1 VLIQGYYKKERDM
14 SRKLFYVFSILIT
27 ISLLVTACG
36 GDATE
41 APAPAT
47 GGEGECPEC
56 PAAEEVVIKET
67 VIVEVPA
74 EAAEAPAPEII
85 QAAGYGEVLKAV
97 QARGNVVCG
106 VHTELLGF
114 GYLDENGRNIGFD
127 IDFCRAVAAAVLGDP
142 EAIEAVPITAADRG
156 PVLQTGEVDLVTRNM
171 TWTSK
176 RDAEWGNFTWITFY
190 DGQGFLVRAD
200 SGVATLQDMEGATVC
215 VTTGTTTEKNLAT
228 AFTDAGLTYE
238 AVTFE
243 ETSAVYGAYEEGRCD
258 VATSDK
264 SQLAAVR
271 AGFENPDDHIIL
283 DITISKE
290 PLTPAVPTG
299 DAQWLDIVKTVIWGL
314 INAEEFGITSAN
326 VEEMKGSED
335 ANIRALLGVEGEA
348 DWGYTALGLAPG
360 SIAQAITAVGNYGE
374 IYDRY
379 FGAEGI
385 AFTLDRGL
393 NNLWTN
399 GGMIYAPP
407 IK

>member
-1 VLIQGYYKKERDM
+1 M
-14 SRKLFYVFSILIT
+14 SRKLFLIF
-27 ISLLVTACG
+27 SLLIAFSMLATACG
-36 GDATE
+36 SK
-41 APAPAT
+41 
-47 GGEGECPEC
+47 
-56 PAAEEVVIKET
+56 PAAVETVEVVKT
-67 VIVEVPA
+67 VIVTVPVEGTQAPPEVIKP
-74 EAAEAPAPEII
+74 
-85 QAAGYGEVLKAV
+85 AGYGETLAAI
-97 QARGNVVCG
+97 QARGKVVCG

-114 GYLDENGRNIGFD
+114 GYLDENGRNVGFD

-156 PVLQTGEVDLVTRNM
+156 PVLQTGEVDLVARNM

-190 DGQGFLVRAD
+190 DGQGFLVRKD
-200 SGVATLQDMEGATVC
+200 SGISTLEDMNGATVC

-228 AFTDAGLTYE
+228 AFGDAGLTYE

-271 AGFENPDDHIIL
+271 AGFQNPDDHVIL
-283 DITISKE
+283 PMTISKE

-299 DAQWLDIVKTVIWGL
+299 DDQWLDIVKTVIWGL
-314 INAEEFGITSAN
+314 INAEEKGITSDN
-326 VEEMKGSED
+326 VEQMKSSD
-335 ANIRALLGVEGEA
+335 NADVRAMLGAEGEA
-348 DWGYTALGLAPG
+348 DWGYTTLGLAPD
-360 SIAQAITAVGNYGE
+360 SLAKAISAVGNYGE

-379 FGAEGI
+379 FGANGM
-385 AFTLDRGL
+385 AFQLDRGL

-399 GGMIYAPP
+399 GGLLYAPP

>member
-1 VLIQGYYKKERDM
+1 M
-14 SRKLFYVFSILIT
+14 SRKLFFVFSALIV
-27 ISLLVTACG
+27 ISLLAAACG
-36 GDATE
+36 GVQTQTPAPTKGE
-41 APAPAT
+41 VVAPAVET
-47 GGEGECPEC
+47 VE
-56 PAAEEVVIKET
+56 VIKT
-67 VIVEVPA
+67 VIVEVPVEVTA
-74 EAAEAPAPEII
+74 LPPEII
-85 QAAGYGEVLKAV
+85 QAAGYGETLQAIL
-97 QARGNVVCG
+97 ARGKVVCG

-127 IDFCRAVAAAVLGDP
+127 IDLCRAIAAAVLGDA

-156 PVLQTGEVDLVTRNM
+156 PVLQTGEVDVVTRNM

-200 SGVATLQDMEGATVC
+200 SGITSLEDMGGATVC
-215 VTTGTTTEKNLAT
+215 VTTGTTTERNLAT
-228 AFTDAGLTYE
+228 SFGDAGLTYE

-271 AGFENPDDHIIL
+271 AGFQNPEDHVIL
-283 DITISKE
+283 PITISKE

-314 INAEEFGITSAN
+314 INAEEKGITSAN
-326 VEEMKGSED
+326 VEEMKSSENAD
-335 ANIRALLGVEGEA
+335 IRSLLGAEGEA
-348 DWGYTALGLAPG
+348 DWGYGALGLAPD
-360 SIAQAITAVGNYGE
+360 SLAQAISAVGNYGE

-399 GGMIYAPP
+399 GGLIYAPP

>member
-1 VLIQGYYKKERDM
+1 M
-14 SRKLFYVFSILIT
+14 SRKLFVVFSILVA
-27 ISLLVTACG
+27 ISLLAVACG
-36 GDATE
+36 GEQPVTTVE
-41 APAPAT
+41 
-47 GGEGECPEC
+47 
-56 PAAEEVVIKET
+56 VIKT
-67 VIVEVPA
+67 VVVEVPV
-74 EAAEAPAPEII
+74 EGEAPPPEII
-85 QAAGYGEVLKAV
+85 QAAGYGATLQAVL
-97 QARGNVVCG
+97 ARGKVVCG
-106 VHTELLGF
+106 IHTELLGF

-142 EAIEAVPITAADRG
+142 DAIEAVPITAADRG

-176 RDAEWGNFTWITFY
+176 RDAEWGNFTWVTFY

-200 SGVATLQDMEGATVC
+200 SGITTLEGMDGATVC
-215 VTTGTTTEKNLAT
+215 VTTGTTTERNLAT
-228 AFTDAGLTYE
+228 AFGDAGLTYE

-271 AGFENPDDHIIL
+271 AGFQNPDDHVIL

-299 DAQWLDIVKTVIWGL
+299 DAQWMDIVKTVIWGL
-314 INAEEFGITSAN
+314 INAEEYGITAAN
-326 VEEMKGSED
+326 VEAMKASENAD
-335 ANIRALLGVEGEA
+335 IRSLLGAEGEA
-348 DWGYTALGLAPG
+348 DWGYTTLGLSPTAL
-360 SIAQAITAVGNYGE
+360 AQAIAAVGNYGE

-379 FGAEGI
+379 FGPAGI

-399 GGMIYAPP
+399 GGLIYAPP
-407 IK
+407 VK

>member
-1 VLIQGYYKKERDM
+1 M
-14 SRKLFYVFSILIT
+14 SRKLFFVFSTLIA
-27 ISLLVTACG
+27 ISMLVSACG
-36 GDATE
+36 GAKQVQTQPPSGGNE
-41 APAPAT
+41 APPVQT
-47 GGEGECPEC
+47 V
-56 PAAEEVVIKET
+56 EVVKT
-67 VIVEVPA
+67 VIVTVEVPVSGTA
-74 EAAEAPAPEII
+74 VPPEVIKP
-85 QAAGYGEVLKAV
+85 AGYGETLAAV
-97 QARGNVVCG
+97 QSRGKVVCG

-114 GYLDENGRNIGFD
+114 GYLDENGRNAGFD

-200 SGVATLQDMEGATVC
+200 SGITKLEDMDGATVC

-228 AFTDAGLTYE
+228 AFGDAGLTYE
-238 AVTFE
+238 PVTFE

-271 AGFENPDDHIIL
+271 AGFQNPADHLIL

-299 DAQWLDIVKTVIWGL
+299 DDQWLDIVKTVIWGL
-314 INAEEFGITSAN
+314 VNAEEYGITSAN
-326 VEEMKGSED
+326 VEEMKASTD
-335 ANIRALLGVEGEA
+335 ANVRTLLGVEGEA
-348 DWGYTALGLAPG
+348 DWGYTTLGLSAD
-360 SIAQAITAVGNYGE
+360 SLAKAITAVGNYGE

-379 FGAEGI
+379 FGPNGV

-393 NNLWTN
+393 NRLWTD
-399 GGMIYAPP
+399 GGLMYAPP

>member
-1 VLIQGYYKKERDM
+1 M
-14 SRKLFYVFSILIT
+14 SRKLLLVFSLLIAF
-27 ISLLVTACG
+27 SMLATACG
-36 GDATE
+36 SK
-41 APAPAT
+41 
-47 GGEGECPEC
+47 
-56 PAAEEVVIKET
+56 PAAVETIEVVKTVVVTVPVEGTQAPPEVIK
-67 VIVEVPA
+67 P
-74 EAAEAPAPEII
+74 
-85 QAAGYGEVLKAV
+85 AGYGETLAAV
-97 QARGNVVCG
+97 QARGKVVCG

-114 GYLDENGRNIGFD
+114 GYLDENGRNVGFD
-127 IDFCRAVAAAVLGDP
+127 IDFCRAMAAAVLGDP

-156 PVLQTGEVDLVTRNM
+156 PVLQTGEVDLVARNM

-190 DGQGFLVRAD
+190 DGQGFLVRKD
-200 SGVATLQDMEGATVC
+200 SGISTLEDMNGATVC

-228 AFTDAGLTYE
+228 AFGDAGLTYE

-271 AGFENPDDHIIL
+271 AGFQNPDDHVIL
-283 DITISKE
+283 PMTISKE

-299 DAQWLDIVKTVIWGL
+299 DDQWLDIVKTVIWGL
-314 INAEEFGITSAN
+314 INAEEFGVTSDN
-326 VEEMKGSED
+326 VEQMKSSSD
-335 ANIRALLGVEGEA
+335 ANIRTMLGAEGEA
-348 DWGYTALGLAPG
+348 DWGYTTLGLTPDSLAK
-360 SIAQAITAVGNYGE
+360 AISAVGNYGE

-379 FGAEGI
+379 FGANGM
-385 AFTLDRGL
+385 AFELDRNL

-399 GGMIYAPP
+399 GGLLYAPP

>member
-1 VLIQGYYKKERDM
+1 M
-14 SRKLFYVFSILIT
+14 SRKLLIVFSVVIAIGMLA
-27 ISLLVTACG
+27 TACSG
-36 GDATE
+36 TQTEVPATASTGE
-41 APAPAT
+41 EVAPAVET
-47 GGEGECPEC
+47 VE
-56 PAAEEVVIKET
+56 VIKT
-67 VIVEVPA
+67 VVVEVPA
-74 EAAEAPAPEII
+74 AGEAQAPEVI
-85 QAAGYGEVLKAV
+85 QAAGYGETL
-97 QARGNVVCG
+97 QAILNRGNVVCG

-127 IDFCRAVAAAVLGDP
+127 IDLCRAIAAAVLGDP

-156 PVLQTGEVDLVTRNM
+156 PVLQTGEVDVVTRNM

-200 SGVATLQDMEGATVC
+200 SGVTSLEEMDGATVC
-215 VTTGTTTEKNLAT
+215 VTTGTTTERNLAT
-228 AFTDAGLTYE
+228 AFGDAGLSYE

-271 AGFENPDDHIIL
+271 AGFQNPDDHLIL
-283 DITISKE
+283 DITLSKE

-299 DAQWLDIVKTVIWGL
+299 DAQWLDIVKTVMWGL
-314 INAEEFGITSAN
+314 INAEEYGITSAN
-326 VEEMKGSED
+326 VEEMKSSENAD
-335 ANIRALLGVEGEA
+335 IRTLLGVEGES
-348 DWGYTALGLAPG
+348 DWGYGTLGLEAD
-360 SIAQAITAVGNYGE
+360 SLAQAIAAVGNYGE

-379 FGAEGI
+379 FGTEGI

-399 GGMIYAPP
+399 GGLIYAPP

>member
-1 VLIQGYYKKERDM
+1 M
-14 SRKLFYVFSILIT
+14 SRKLIIVFSVLIA
-27 ISLLVTACG
+27 IGMLATACRG
-36 GDATE
+36 TQTEVPATASTGE
-41 APAPAT
+41 EVAPAVET
-47 GGEGECPEC
+47 VE
-56 PAAEEVVIKET
+56 VIKT

-74 EAAEAPAPEII
+74 AGEAQPPEVI
-85 QAAGYGEVLKAV
+85 QAAGYGETL
-97 QARGNVVCG
+97 QAILNRGKVVCG

-127 IDFCRAVAAAVLGDP
+127 IDLCRAIAAAVLGDP

-156 PVLQTGEVDLVTRNM
+156 PVLQTGEVDVVTRNM

-200 SGVATLQDMEGATVC
+200 SGITSLEGMDGATVC
-215 VTTGTTTEKNLAT
+215 VTTGTTTERNLAT
-228 AFTDAGLTYE
+228 AFGDAGLAYE

-271 AGFENPDDHIIL
+271 AGFQNPDDHLIL
-283 DITISKE
+283 DLTISKE

-314 INAEEFGITSAN
+314 INAEEYGITSAN
-326 VEEMKGSED
+326 VEEMKSSEN
-335 ANIRALLGVEGEA
+335 AYIRTLLGVEGES
-348 DWGYTALGLAPG
+348 DWGFGTLGLDAD
-360 SIAQAITAVGNYGE
+360 SLAQAIAAVGNYGE

-379 FGAEGI
+379 FGTEGI
-385 AFTLDRGL
+385 AFPLDRGL

-399 GGMIYAPP
+399 GGLIYAPP
-407 IK
+407 VK

>member
-1 VLIQGYYKKERDM
+1 M
-14 SRKLFYVFSILIT
+14 SRKLIIVFSVVIAIGMLA
-27 ISLLVTACG
+27 TACSG
-36 GDATE
+36 TQTE
-41 APAPAT
+41 APATAST
-47 GGEGECPEC
+47 G
-56 PAAEEVVIKET
+56 EEVAPVVETVEVIKT
-67 VIVEVPA
+67 VVVEVPA
-74 EAAEAPAPEII
+74 AGEAQAPEVI
-85 QAAGYGEVLKAV
+85 QAAGYGETL
-97 QARGNVVCG
+97 QAILNRGKVVCG

-114 GYLDENGRNIGFD
+114 GYLDTNGRNIGFD
-127 IDFCRAVAAAVLGDP
+127 IDLCRAIAAAVLGDP

-156 PVLQTGEVDLVTRNM
+156 PVLQTGEVDVVTRNM

-200 SGVATLQDMEGATVC
+200 SGVTSLEEMDGATVC
-215 VTTGTTTEKNLAT
+215 VTTGTTTERNLAT
-228 AFTDAGLTYE
+228 AFGDAGLAYE

-271 AGFENPDDHIIL
+271 AGFQNPEDHLIL

-299 DAQWLDIVKTVIWGL
+299 DAQWLDIVKTVMWGL
-314 INAEEFGITSAN
+314 INAEEYGITSAN
-326 VEEMKGSED
+326 VEEMKSSENAD
-335 ANIRALLGVEGEA
+335 IRTLLGVEGES
-348 DWGYTALGLAPG
+348 DWGYGTLGLEAD
-360 SIAQAITAVGNYGE
+360 SLAQAIAAVGNYGE

-379 FGAEGI
+379 FGTEGI

-399 GGMIYAPP
+399 GGLIYAPP

>member
-1 VLIQGYYKKERDM
+1 M
-14 SRKLFYVFSILIT
+14 SRKLFLVFSILSAF
-27 ISLLVTACG
+27 SLLVAACG
-36 GDATE
+36 TKQTE
-41 APAPAT
+41 TPA
-47 GGEGECPEC
+47 GGEVTGPVQTVE
-56 PAAEEVVIKET
+56 VIKT
-67 VIVEVPA
+67 VIVEVPVEGTA
-74 EAAEAPAPEII
+74 LPPEIQI
-85 QAAGYGEVLKAV
+85 ITPAGYGETL
-97 QARGNVVCG
+97 QSIQSRGKVVCG

-114 GYLDENGRNIGFD
+114 GYLDENGRNVGFD

-142 EAIEAVPITAADRG
+142 DAIEAVPITAADRG

-200 SGVATLQDMEGATVC
+200 SGVTSLAEMDGATVC

-228 AFTDAGLTYE
+228 AFADAGLTYE

-264 SQLAAVR
+264 SQLAAVK
-271 AGFENPDDHIIL
+271 AGFENPDDHVIL
-283 DITISKE
+283 PVTISKE

-299 DAQWLDIVKTVIWGL
+299 DAQWMDIVKTVIWGL
-314 INAEEFGITSAN
+314 INAEEYGITSAN
-326 VEEMKGSED
+326 IEEMKSSED
-335 ANIRALLGVEGEA
+335 AGIRALLGVEGEA
-348 DWGYTALGLAPG
+348 DWGYTALGLSTDAL
-360 SIAQAITAVGNYGE
+360 AQAILAVGNYGE

-379 FGAEGI
+379 FGAEGV

-399 GGMIYAPP
+399 GGLIYAPP

>member
-1 VLIQGYYKKERDM
+1 LNSNIVKNKSISQKKERNM
-14 SRKLFYVFSILIT
+14 SRKLLFVFSILVA
-27 ISLLVTACG
+27 ISLLAAACG
-36 GDATE
+36 GD
-41 APAPAT
+41 
-47 GGEGECPEC
+47 GGGAVETI
-56 PAAEEVVIKET
+56 EVVKT
-67 VIVEVPA
+67 VVVTVEVPV
-74 EAAEAPAPEII
+74 EGEAPPPEIV
-85 QAAGYGEVLKAV
+85 QAAGYGETLKAV
-97 QARGNVVCG
+97 QARGKLVCG
-106 VHTELLGF
+106 VHNELLGF

-142 EAIEAVPITAADRG
+142 DAIEAVTITAADRG

-200 SGVATLQDMEGATVC
+200 IGVTTLEEMDGATVC

-228 AFTDAGLTYE
+228 SFGDAGLTYE

-271 AGFENPDDHIIL
+271 AGFQNPDDHVIL

-314 INAEEFGITSAN
+314 INAEEYGITSAN
-326 VEEMKGSED
+326 VEAMKSSENAD
-335 ANIRALLGVEGEA
+335 IRTLLGSEGEA
-348 DWGYTALGLAPG
+348 DWGYGTLGLDAD
-360 SIAQAITAVGNYGE
+360 SLARAIAAVGNYGE

-379 FGAEGI
+379 FGGDGL

-393 NNLWTN
+393 NSLWTN
-399 GGMIYAPP
+399 GGLIYAPP